1 MIDYN
6 PFSLKGKTI
15 LVTGASSGIGRATAI
30 ECSKMGA
37 NLIITA
43 RNETRLGETFDS
55 LDEECGQQHQM
66 ILADLT
72 NDKDLSK
79 LIDETP
85 ALDGMSLNAGV
96 VRTVPIKFI
105 KEEELMEVL
114 NTNTLST
121 FYLVKNLVKKKK
133 INKGASIVFTS
144 SIAGIYTVSMG
155 NTMYSISKGAL
166 NAFMKNFAL
175 EFAANGI
182 RSNSVNPG
190 MIDTNILTGRLS
202 TDDLDKNRGLY
213 PLGRYGKPE
222 EVAYAIIYLLS
233 DASSWVTG
241 HTLVIDGG
249 VTLR

>member
-1 MIDYN
+1 MLYN
-6 PFSLKGKTI
+6 PFNLENKTI
-15 LVTGASSGIGRATAI
+15 LVTGASSGIGKATAI
-30 ECSKMGA
+30 ECAKLGA
-37 NLIITA
+37 TVIITA
-43 RNETRLGETFDS
+43 RNESRLRNTLES
-55 LDEECGQQHQM
+55 LDTESGQQHQM

-72 NDKDLSK
+72 IETDLAK
-79 LIDETP
+79 LIEETP
-85 ALDGMSLNAGV
+85 NLDGMSLNAGV

-105 KEEELMEVL
+105 KNEELMEVL

-121 FYLVKNLVKKKK
+121 FNLIHGLLKKKK
-133 INKGASIVFTS
+133 INKNASIVFTS

-175 EFAANGI
+175 EFAAKGI

-202 TDDLDKNRGLY
+202 TEDLDKNKGLY

-222 EVAYAIIYLLS
+222 EVAWAIIYLLS

>member
-1 MIDYN
+1 MSYN
-6 PFSLKGKTI
+6 PFSLEGKTV

-37 NLIITA
+37 CVIVTA
-43 RNETRLGETFDS
+43 RNETRLRETFDS
-55 LDEECGQQHQM
+55 LKTDCGQQHHM
-66 ILADLT
+66 FLADLT
-72 NDKDLSK
+72 KETELEQ
-79 LIDETP
+79 LIAETP

-105 KEEELMEVL
+105 KEEELLEVL
-114 NTNTLST
+114 NTNTLSA
-121 FYLVKNLVKKKK
+121 FNLVQGLVKKKK
-133 INKGASIVFTS
+133 INKNASIVFTS

-175 EFAANGI
+175 EFASKGI

-202 TDDLDKNRGLY
+202 TDDLDKNRELY

>member
-1 MIDYN
+1 MSYN
-6 PFSLKGKTI
+6 PFSLEGKTI
-15 LVTGASSGIGRATAI
+15 LVTGASSGIGKATAI

-37 NLIITA
+37 NVIITA
-43 RNETRLGETFDS
+43 RNETRLRDT
-55 LDEECGQQHQM
+55 LDKLSSDKGQKHIM
-66 ILADLT
+66 LLADLSIESE
-72 NDKDLSK
+72 LSSLIEK
-79 LIDETP
+79 LP
-85 ALDGMSLNAGV
+85 VLDGMSLNAGI

-105 KEEELMEVL
+105 KQEELMEVL
-114 NTNTLST
+114 NTNTLSA
-121 FYLVKNLVKKKK
+121 FNLVQGLTKKKK
-133 INKGASIVFTS
+133 INKSASIVFTS

-175 EFAANGI
+175 EFAAKGI
-182 RSNSVNPG
+182 RCNSVNPG

-202 TDDLDKNRGLY
+202 SEDLDKNKSLY

>member
-1 MIDYN
+1 MI
-6 PFSLKGKTI
+6 
-15 LVTGASSGIGRATAI
+15 
-30 ECSKMGA
+30 
-37 NLIITA
+37 
-43 RNETRLGETFDS
+43 
-55 LDEECGQQHQM
+55 
-66 ILADLT
+66 ADM
-72 NDKDLSK
+72 
-79 LIDETP
+79 P
-85 ALDGMSLNAGV
+85 VLDGMSLNAGV

-121 FYLVKNLVKKKK
+121 FNLVQGLVKKKK
-133 INKGASIVFTS
+133 LNKNASIVFTS

-175 EFAANGI
+175 EFAAKGI

-202 TDDLDKNRGLY
+202 SDDLDKNRGLY

-241 HTLVIDGG
+241 QTLVIDGG